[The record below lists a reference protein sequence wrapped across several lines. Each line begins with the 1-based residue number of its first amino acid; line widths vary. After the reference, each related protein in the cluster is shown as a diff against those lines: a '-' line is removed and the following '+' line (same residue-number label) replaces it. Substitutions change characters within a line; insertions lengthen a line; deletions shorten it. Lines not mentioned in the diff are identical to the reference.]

1 MYESSEADEDNGVS
15 KTSMNYLKKNA
26 LVLQNEIDRN
36 NAMMEV
42 EQQKQAL
49 GANSDQDV
57 KPNKR
62 FKNFNDLFSG
72 LTKSKNVPTMYPLIN
87 CCITYN
93 SRSAVTVTAK
103 NDREYWVKQ
112 YNLENYAITFEE
124 KFGGLPDS
132 YIKLKEV
139 EQNSAGTKFAITYI
153 DDGIFKLRIFGET
166 FRTLEEIEANELNIN
181 KELGI
186 DNFTM
191 PINNF
196 PDPFIA
202 CTFITDDLLFVN
214 FFHNATLTHHHFFFN
229 KETRAI
235 TRHTKILMDCNKKNF
250 P

>member
-1 MYESSEADEDNGVS
+1 MYQSSEEEENNGVS

-93 SRSAVTVTAK
+93 SKSAVTVTAK

-139 EQNSAGTKFAITYI
+139 E
-153 DDGIFKLRIFGET
+153 
-166 FRTLEEIEANELNIN
+166 
-181 KELGI
+181 
-186 DNFTM
+186 
-191 PINNF
+191 
-196 PDPFIA
+196 
-202 CTFITDDLLFVN
+202 
-214 FFHNATLTHHHFFFN
+214 
-229 KETRAI
+229 
-235 TRHTKILMDCNKKNF
+235 
-250 P
+250 